1 MTEWRERNL
10 AVYDNAERY
19 NYVDSEKTLQL
30 VDCLDFI
37 LEHYAKDAVED
48 GWQRYENHDK
58 GQSLHHMD
66 LSYRDVSFNAFQ
78 EAVITNT
85 HVSLEHSRS
94 EESAIRAAYEVVIE
108 RSVAVERRITQS
120 TDPVFSDETAKSDR
134 ALVEYYTIEKLAG
147 GEYRAYVAQL
157 HDISSMSKIE
167 YVDMTLYDLS
177 SLIGELDKIAD
188 LYASYNRER
197 AIIEK

>member
-1 MTEWRERNL
+1 MKEWREQNL

-19 NYVDSEKTLQL
+19 NGVDNEKTKQL

-37 LEHYAKDAVED
+37 LEHYTKDAVED
-48 GWQRYENHDK
+48 SWQRYENHDK
-58 GQSLHHMD
+58 GQSLHLMN
-66 LSYRDVSFNAFQ
+66 LRYSDVSFNAFQ

-85 HVSLEHSRS
+85 HVSLEHARN
-94 EESAIRAAYEVVIE
+94 EGSAIRGAYDVIIE
-108 RSVAVERRITQS
+108 RNVAVERRATQAH
-120 TDPVFSDETAKSDR
+120 DPIFSDQTPKADR
-134 ALVEYYTIEKLAG
+134 ALVEYYTIEQLAG

-177 SLIGELDKIAD
+177 VLIGELDKIAE
-188 LYASYNRER
+188 LYAAYNRER
-197 AIIEK
+197 AIIEQ